1 MSERFTFQIAGKDY
15 SLPKQVTAGAM
26 RKAVMSGGGDPLTQ
40 AFTILQEVADAETLA
55 AIDTLPMSEFND
67 IVARQWLRG
76 MAVGESS
83 SSSPN

>member
-1 MSERFTFQIAGKDY
+1 MSERFIFQIEGKDY

-26 RKAVMSGGGDPLTQ
+26 RKAVMSGGDPLTQ
-40 AFTILQEVADAETLA
+40 AFTILQEAADVETLA

-83 SSSPN
+83 SSSQN